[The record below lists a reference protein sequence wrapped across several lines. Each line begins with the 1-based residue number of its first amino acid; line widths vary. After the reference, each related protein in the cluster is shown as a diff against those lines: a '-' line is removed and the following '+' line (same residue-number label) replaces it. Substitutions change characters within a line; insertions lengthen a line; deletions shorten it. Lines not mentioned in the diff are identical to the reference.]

1 MSYQSKLVMCNM
13 LNILNSLDTN
23 KMNSLRMNYMD
34 ATSKSGELSQDYSDA
49 KKVIN
54 SKYEYDDPEREVALD
69 EIKDEFE
76 FLKAENAVY
85 QEEVELQIDQLNT
98 NINTRDTYR

>member
-1 MSYQSKLVMCNM
+1 
-13 LNILNSLDTN
+13 
-23 KMNSLRMNYMD
+23 MNYMD

-98 NINTRDTYR
+98 NIKTRDTYRENLQSQIGEEVQKDHDYGY